1 MAPGR
6 GNLWAPGKWGPAPVP
21 PGAGG
26 RGRGVPCGKEAAVGY
41 RFRILALS
49 LALAAATAWMAPGG
63 AAAAPQ
69 ILGMVATAEPM
80 PLVCAGGTCSAEFST
95 FCLQDKRVPPRSGTA
110 YTVARGEGLT
120 LVVTG
125 RDGSERRLPAAG
137 LVRVAS
143 ARAYMAVTVSVAEP
157 DLKALGATRAS
168 ITVGRRV
175 SLVPVPVPG
184 DPWPLTG
191 HDVASATGP
200 LRAAA
205 AGLFDRGG
213 ELPVAARI
221 TNRLINAA
229 RSDGPLAPH
238 RRDGLWRR
246 VVGADPADAADPG
259 TRSAARI
266 FTLCRGLAAEGAY
279 STLRR
284 CLEMQHDALMVETNG
299 RYWQTLGAGS

>member
-1 MAPGR
+1 MQNRLRWPFAT
-6 GNLWAPGKWGPAPVP
+6 
-21 PGAGG
+21 
-26 RGRGVPCGKEAAVGY
+26 
-41 RFRILALS
+41 LAF
-49 LALAAATAWMAPGG
+49 AAAAALPTGG
-63 AAAAPQ
+63 AYAAPQ

-120 LVVTG
+120 LVVTAS
-125 RDGSERRLPAAG
+125 DGSERRLPAAG
-137 LVRVAS
+137 LVRVTS

-205 AGLFDRGG
+205 VRLFDRGG
-213 ELPVAARI
+213 EIPVTARI

-238 RRDGLWRR
+238 RLDGLWRR
-246 VVGADPADAADPG
+246 VIGADPAAAAADPG

-266 FTLCRGLAAEGAY
+266 FTLCRGMAAEGAY
-279 STLRR
+279 STVRR
-284 CLEMQHDALMVETNG
+284 CLEKQHDALMVENNG

>member
-1 MAPGR
+1 M
-6 GNLWAPGKWGPAPVP
+6 GNRLRIPSPALV
-21 PGAGG
+21 
-26 RGRGVPCGKEAAVGY
+26 
-41 RFRILALS
+41 
-49 LALAAATAWMAPGG
+49 LAAAMAWMPLGG
-63 AAAAPQ
+63 AFAAPQ

-120 LVVTG
+120 LLVTG
-125 RDGSERRLPAAG
+125 SDGSKRRLPAAG

-143 ARAYMAVTVSVAEP
+143 ARAYMAVTVSVAGP

-168 ITVGRRV
+168 IAVGRRV

-184 DPWPLTG
+184 DPWPLSG

-205 AGLFDRGG
+205 ASLFDRGG
-213 ELPVAARI
+213 ENMVAARI

-229 RSDGPLAPH
+229 PANGPLAPH
-238 RRDGLWRR
+238 GRDGLWRR
-246 VVGADPADAADPG
+246 VMGADPADAADPG
-259 TRSAARI
+259 TLSAARI

-284 CLEMQHDALMVETNG
+284 CLEKQHDALMVETNG

>member
-1 MAPGR
+1 M
-6 GNLWAPGKWGPAPVP
+6 GN
-21 PGAGG
+21 
-26 RGRGVPCGKEAAVGY
+26 

-49 LALAAATAWMAPGG
+49 LALAAATAWMPLRGG
-63 AAAAPQ
+63 AAAPQ

-80 PLVCAGGTCSAEFST
+80 PLVCAGGTCSAEFSA

-120 LVVTG
+120 LVVTAA
-125 RDGSERRLPAAG
+125 DGSRRRLPAAG
-137 LVRVAS
+137 LVRVTS
-143 ARAYMAVTVSVAEP
+143 ARAYMAVTVSVAER

-200 LRAAA
+200 LSAAA
-205 AGLFDRGG
+205 DSFFNRGG
-213 ELPVAARI
+213 EIPVAARI

-229 RSDGPLAPH
+229 PSDRPLAPP

-246 VVGADPADAADPG
+246 VVGADPAAAADPG

-266 FTLCRGLAAEGAY
+266 FTLCRGLAAEGAV

-284 CLEMQHDALMVETNG
+284 CLEDQHDALMIETNG

>member
-1 MAPGR
+1 MQ
-6 GNLWAPGKWGPAPVP
+6 N
-21 PGAGG
+21 
-26 RGRGVPCGKEAAVGY
+26 
-41 RFRILALS
+41 RFRWPFAALAF
-49 LALAAATAWMAPGG
+49 AAATAWMAPGG

-95 FCLQDKRVPPRSGTA
+95 FCLQDKRVPPRPGTA
-110 YTVARGEGLT
+110 YTVAGGGGLT
-120 LVVTG
+120 LVVTAT
-125 RDGSERRLPAAG
+125 DGSERRLPAAG
-137 LVRVAS
+137 LVRVTS
-143 ARAYMAVTVSVAEP
+143 ARAYMAVTVSVAET

-184 DPWPLTG
+184 DPWPLSQ

-229 RSDGPLAPH
+229 RSDGPLAPR

-246 VVGADPADAADPG
+246 VVGADPAAADPG
-259 TRSAARI
+259 TLSAARI

-284 CLEMQHDALMVETNG
+284 CLEDQHDALMTETNG

>member
-1 MAPGR
+1 M
-6 GNLWAPGKWGPAPVP
+6 GN
-21 PGAGG
+21 
-26 RGRGVPCGKEAAVGY
+26 

-49 LALAAATAWMAPGG
+49 LALAAATAWMPLRGG
-63 AAAAPQ
+63 AAAPQ

-95 FCLQDKRVPPRSGTA
+95 FCLQDKRVPPRPGTA
-110 YTVARGEGLT
+110 YTVARGGGLT

-205 AGLFDRGG
+205 ASLFDRGG